1 MCFPHQHQLPSHDPY
16 LWQSLKHYGKDTL
29 GYYGRVLKHREV
41 SLGLGGRPGEE
52 YSLIREDW
60 GYDRV
65 KMGLKGGT
73 IG

>member
-1 MCFPHQHQLPSHDPY
+1 
-16 LWQSLKHYGKDTL
+16 
-29 GYYGRVLKHREV
+29 LKHREV
-41 SLGLGGRPGEE
+41 FLGLGRGLGEE
-52 YSLIREDW
+52 YGLIREDW